1 VLLASFPEVDQ
12 AQAPADWREAMEK
25 MSEVAQH
32 KYRDLVYE
40 NPHFIGFWH
49 SATPLDEIKRL
60 QIGSRPASRTTSSEV
75 GKIRAIPWVFSWMQS
90 RFNLPGWYSLGTGL
104 ESCSDQHLLREM
116 YDGWPF
122 FKNLLDNT
130 EISLIKAD
138 MDIAALYVELVPN
151 RNMAQTIFAEIRN
164 EYERTRSAVL
174 SISRHTSLLESE
186 PVTQKAVVLRNPYID
201 PLNYIQVEIL
211 RRLRNLPNEDDPK
224 AVALREVMAQ
234 TINGIAAGLK
244 NTG

>member
-1 VLLASFPEVDQ
+1 
-12 AQAPADWREAMEK
+12 
-25 MSEVAQH
+25 
-32 KYRDLVYE
+32 
-40 NPHFIGFWH
+40 
-49 SATPLDEIKRL
+49 
-60 QIGSRPASRTTSSEV
+60 
-75 GKIRAIPWVFSWMQS
+75 
-90 RFNLPGWYSLGTGL
+90 
-104 ESCSDQHLLREM
+104 M

-138 MDIAALYVELVPN
+138 MDIAALYVELVPD
-151 RNMAQTIFAEIRN
+151 RIMAKKIFAAIRN

-174 SISRHTSLLESE
+174 SISRHTTLLESE
-186 PVTQKAVVLRNPYID
+186 PVTQKAVALRNPYID

-211 RRLRNLPNEDDPK
+211 RRLRSLQNDDDPV
-224 AVALREVMAQ
+224 AAALREVMAQ